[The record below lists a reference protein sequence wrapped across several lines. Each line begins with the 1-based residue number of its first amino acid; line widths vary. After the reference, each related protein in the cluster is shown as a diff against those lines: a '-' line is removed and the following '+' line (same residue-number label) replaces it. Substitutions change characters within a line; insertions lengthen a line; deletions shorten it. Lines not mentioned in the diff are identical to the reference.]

1 MNPSTRTFRSET
13 AAFFKGCVD
22 HPRLARR
29 IAIVLVSVIAMG
41 LCVMVFNAL
50 GVGTDP
56 FACFSYGMAEK
67 LGVSL
72 GTFEAIFH
80 TVTFLVVFSLDR
92 KLFGLGSLANMFLVG
107 YSADFFT
114 WLLGDTVPVHPDPGT
129 QLLWFIPFAALFL
142 VSVAAYIVCGLGT
155 SPYDAAPTLLH
166 ERVTH
171 PRWPRLPFRVTRM
184 AWDCGFALLG
194 LAVGGSFGWMTVLC
208 GVGLGPVIDW
218 MARMMKG
225 IID

>member
-114 WLLGDTVPVHPDPGT
+114 WLLGRSCSGSSPSRRCSWCPWPPTSSAGWAPRPTTPRPPSCTPG
-129 QLLWFIPFAALFL
+129 
-142 VSVAAYIVCGLGT
+142 
-155 SPYDAAPTLLH
+155 
-166 ERVTH
+166 
-171 PRWPRLPFRVTRM
+171 
-184 AWDCGFALLG
+184 
-194 LAVGGSFGWMTVLC
+194 
-208 GVGLGPVIDW
+208 
-218 MARMMKG
+218 
-225 IID
+225 